1 MAYLTGS
8 RNNNRRSLTLYLY
21 QEYRHCIQ
29 EVIRVYGEC
38 EVADDPVVVMKSRPM
53 KAGNRAEDKTKT
65 TVSGDLTGL
74 HPSKGGAK
82 CEGVK

>member
-1 MAYLTGS
+1 M
-8 RNNNRRSLTLYLY
+8 
-21 QEYRHCIQ
+21 
-29 EVIRVYGEC
+29 
-38 EVADDPVVVMKSRPM
+38 ADDPVVVMKSRPM